1 MASSTGILN
10 KYIGDY
16 GTLRPFL
23 RYISL
28 GCYNKQ
34 YFQKHLGI
42 NARTYEDNLA
52 RWSLG
57 TTSYLLTRQFHG
69 LFVHNIFQILGIHIG
84 TNTLIGM
91 KQSGINMLNLLIY
104 QKNMCG
110 FGGG

>member
-16 GTLRPFL
+16 DTLRPFL

-42 NARTYEDNLA
+42 NPAPTKTILPDCVFFY
-52 RWSLG
+52 
-57 TTSYLLTRQFHG
+57 
-69 LFVHNIFQILGIHIG
+69 QIQH
-84 TNTLIGM
+84 
-91 KQSGINMLNLLIY
+91 
-104 QKNMCG
+104 
-110 FGGG
+110 